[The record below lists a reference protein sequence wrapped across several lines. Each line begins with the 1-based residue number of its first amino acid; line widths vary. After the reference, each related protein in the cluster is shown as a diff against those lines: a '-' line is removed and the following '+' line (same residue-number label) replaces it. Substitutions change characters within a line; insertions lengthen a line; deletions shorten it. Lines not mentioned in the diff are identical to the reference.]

1 MMYRAYPLRLFTL
14 AESRLVY
21 FAGGNA
27 PPNAP
32 QEQEVALDKVMK
44 LDSPDAIKRA
54 KETRITHAGNELKTI
69 DADVQ
74 QKLQGVARSEMEE
87 LMKGRDDQK
96 PDDVRDVTQQIQDRF
111 AHADI
116 LATYVIDQATNA
128 VSWTFEP
135 LAMTPGDFDASVQPD
150 LQQKIADTVN
160 ASDPMYQLVFKEFL
174 KGCTQEQLEKFST
187 IADTPGAKEALANS
201 LNVMNWNGTK
211 EEIDASI
218 AAIPDPQHRAAIETF
233 RDAFG
238 DQKIGT
244 LQTSLG
250 RIDSQKPNSQ
260 AESGVQLTPEQ
271 QKKLDNS
278 LNTNISKMKDYE
290 VMRVQGQI
298 MMDFGVNV
306 VVEGEGDARKLKAE
320 PVDEKSQ
327 KFTKFM
333 GLIMVAGSYIAQ
345 LMELKNRIEGKSTG
359 DGKEKPAD
367 ATPEPKPEPASGDQ
381 PPVEQ
386 PGETPDATALKK
398 GEEKLV
404 AAGAKKEGDVH
415 SLETDKLNNFP
426 QFRFKDGGWQFKGKT
441 DNDTAWAVVTDA
453 SSYGAAPDAEAQK
466 IVDTW
471 NAILKEI
478 GDINKDGNES
488 KTKNGVDTFNAENPI
503 AEARANGD
511 RIELF
516 IKDESQC
523 SAMALERKCALT
535 AMNGVRVDGGNL
547 SIANTDE
554 NRAKLPELKNNL
566 TKTVRESPEKMH
578 QLYLMALAEAIDAAD
593 PVSGLKGSIIDNSKA
608 SDPDVANRLK
618 SSADIVS
625 AIRSHLKADAS
636 TNFMVM
642 KGGGNDNLYLN
653 DGYTNDTDLIYGF
666 GTMISGSVD
675 TVKQALEK
683 IVGDQTVEKFAN
695 ISESGEKNRYEQFR
709 GVLEKKMRG
718 LEKQY
723 SK

>member
-1 MMYRAYPLRLFTL
+1 MITKLFQQRPSLFREARL
-14 AESRLVY
+14 AY
-21 FAGGNA
+21 FAGA
-27 PPNAP
+27 PGGGEAP
-32 QEQEVALDKVMK
+32 KSEPEVTLDTKMK
-44 LDSPDAIKRA
+44 LETPDAIGRA
-54 KETRITHAGNELKTI
+54 KDVRIKAAEDATHDI
-69 DADVQ
+69 DATMVD
-74 QKLQGVARSEMEE
+74 KLAKIASLE
-87 LMKGRDDQK
+87 LTELTKEKKDPEDITNAAQ
-96 PDDVRDVTQQIQDRF
+96 TIQDRF
-111 AHADI
+111 AHAGI
-116 LATYVIDQATNA
+116 LATPVIDPTTNA
-128 VSWTFEP
+128 VTWTFETLSITASDIPGGDTMDKTVLDP
-135 LAMTPGDFDASVQPD
+135 L
-150 LQQKIADTVN
+150 LQQLNGLESGKELVVKELLK
-160 ASDPMYQLVFKEFL
+160 SDPEAAGKLMKFGDPSVRKGAEVAMDLVDWK
-174 KGCTQEQLEKFST
+174 
-187 IADTPGAKEALANS
+187 DP
-201 LNVMNWNGTK
+201 
-211 EEIDASI
+211 DASI
-218 AAIPDPQHRAAIETF
+218 ANIADADTKSAVEALRAAVAD
-233 RDAFG
+233 DAFLVKMQEAYRRVEG
-238 DQKIGT
+238 Q
-244 LQTSLG
+244 SAPA
-250 RIDSQKPNSQ
+250 SS
-260 AESGVQLTPEQ
+260 ASESGVQLTPEQ

-359 DGKEKPAD
+359 DGKEKSDEA
-367 ATPEPKPEPASGDQ
+367 APEPPPASGDK
-381 PPVEQ
+381 PPVEE
-386 PGETPDATALKK
+386 PGEAPEATALKK
-398 GEEKLV
+398 GEEKL
-404 AAGAKKEGDVH
+404 AAANAKKEGDVH
-415 SLETDKLNNFP
+415 VLDLKHSADPKFSFQEGRWKVAFNDDPAMDVGGLSYNENVGSEESKKETVILN
-426 QFRFKDGGWQFKGKT
+426 
-441 DNDTAWAVVTDA
+441 AL
-453 SSYGAAPDAEAQK
+453 
-466 IVDTW
+466 
-471 NAILKEI
+471 LKELA
-478 GDINKDGNES
+478 DVNKDGQES
-488 KTKNGVDTFNAENPI
+488 KAKKGVDTFNAENPI

-535 AMNGVRVDGGNL
+535 GMNGVRVDGGIL

-554 NRAKLPELKNNL
+554 NSAKLPELKNNL
-566 TKTVRESPEKMH
+566 TKTVRESPEKMQ

-593 PVSGLKGSIIDNSKA
+593 PVSGLKGSIIDSSKA

-625 AIRSHLKADAS
+625 AIRTHLKADAS

-642 KGGGNDNLYLN
+642 KGSGNDNLYLN

-666 GTMISGSVD
+666 GTMISGSAD
-675 TVKQALEK
+675 TVKQALEM

-695 ISESGEKNRYEQFR
+695 MSESGEKNRYAQFR